1 MGEINI
7 SVTLENTFDRDRFL
21 EKQIPESDIRNYQMN
36 AIVDTGAVML
46 SLPQD
51 VVEKLGLRRR
61 RTVIVSYADE
71 RKDERAIAGAVTL
84 KIGDRSMITECIVG
98 PPLSEALI
106 GQIILEELDLIA
118 DCQRRTVSPRPESPI
133 YPLLKLK

>member
-36 AIVDTGAVML
+36 AVVDTGVVML

-51 VVEKLGLRRR
+51 VVEKLGLRR
-61 RTVIVSYADE
+61 
-71 RKDERAIAGAVTL
+71 KG
-84 KIGDRSMITECIVG
+84 
-98 PPLSEALI
+98 
-106 GQIILEELDLIA
+106 
-118 DCQRRTVSPRPESPI
+118 
-133 YPLLKLK
+133 